1 MKVVVAVDS
10 YKGSASAAEAAA
22 YIKEGILRADRN
34 TQVTL
39 LPLADGGEGTVEA
52 LTVAT
57 GGRII
62 REMSVDPLGRTVD
75 AFYGLLPDGTAVIE
89 TAAASGLTLLRKDE
103 RDALKSSSY
112 GTGLL
117 IKSALLNGA
126 EKIIIGLGGSATTD
140 GGRGIAKALGI
151 RYLDRNGDEI
161 QEGGADLVRLHS
173 IDTSSMM
180 KEAAKCHFIFASDVT
195 NHLWGKDGAA
205 YVYGPQ
211 KGADEKDVETLDK
224 ALRHYSSVLLEGA
237 CFDTQKVVS
246 TGAAGGLACPLLAF
260 CNAEVISGIDFIL
273 DTIDFD
279 SKVRDADLVITG
291 EGRLDRQSAFGKVPD
306 GVAGRTKK
314 IREIPVIAIGGS
326 IGDGAEELYDCG
338 VDALVSTVSSI
349 TTLDEAIRNVKDNII
364 KAAERTMKL
373 VLVGRSLK

>member
-10 YKGSASAAEAAA
+10 YKGSASAAEAAT
-22 YIKEGILRADRN
+22 YIKEGILRADRD

-62 REMSVDPLGRTVD
+62 REKSVDPLGRTVD

-151 RYLDRNGDEI
+151 RYLDRNGNEI

-224 ALRHYSSVLLEGA
+224 ALRHYSSVLLERA